1 MKQPLILRHHQNC
14 GGEMYSAINNI
25 PNTFHDISK
34 IDLQIKDT
42 LNRKLLLDQY
52 TIASPVVFGGVGVH
66 SGKAV
71 CMIVHP
77 TTVDHGIVFER
88 TDIEDQ
94 PNRIRASWTMVQS
107 TNMCTTI
114 ANHFGVSVATVEHI
128 LAALTGIGITNAH
141 ITIDGPEVPI
151 MDGCSQAFCEGILEA
166 GTVRQSKKRHKL
178 NITHTVKV
186 ENEHGWA
193 QISPS
198 DTSLFSVHFT
208 PSQRYEGLTGD
219 QHQEFSLLEDDF
231 TKLVAGARTFGFYED
246 AQKLW
251 AAGLAKGASLD
262 NTVVIHKGTVMNESG
277 LRFTN
282 ELVRHKLLDAIGDIA
297 LAEYLLV
304 GHYEALNPGHTLNYQ
319 LLKKYFEEISA

>member
-1 MKQPLILRHHQNC
+1 
-14 GGEMYSAINNI
+14 MYSAINQT
-25 PNTFHDISK
+25 PNNLNNISK
-34 IDLQIKDT
+34 TDLPIKNT
-42 LNRKLLLDQY
+42 LENKLLFDQH
-52 TIASPVVFGGVGVH
+52 TVACSVVFEGVGVH

-88 TDIEDQ
+88 TDIEDR

-114 ANHFGVSVATVEHI
+114 ANPSNVSVATVEHI
-128 LAALTGIGITNAH
+128 LAALTGLGVTNAH

-151 MDGCSQAFCEGILEA
+151 MDGCSKAFCDGILEA
-166 GTVRQSKKRHKL
+166 GTLRQPKKRHQLK
-178 NITHTVKV
+178 ITQTVRV

-193 QISPS
+193 QLSPR
-198 DTSLFSVHFT
+198 DTNLFSVHFT
-208 PSQRYEGLTGD
+208 PSERYEGLTGE
-219 QHQEFSLLEDDF
+219 QHQEFSLVEDSF
-231 TKLVAGARTFGFYED
+231 AEIVSSARTFGFYED

-262 NTVVIHKGTVMNESG
+262 NTVVIHKGAIMNESG
-277 LRFTN
+277 LRFNN
-282 ELVRHKLLDAIGDIA
+282 ELVRHKLLDAIGDLA
-297 LAEYLLV
+297 LAEYLLI

-319 LLKKYFEEISA
+319 LLKKYFEEISKE